1 MSWGIELWDQYD
13 NISSHTCKGIEVC
26 EKYTHFLKERCAIEL
41 EYAGK
46 LKKLV
51 KNYQPKK
58 KDEDECQFTSTKA
71 FMDILREL
79 FDLAGQHEII
89 AENTQIQIIK
99 EIQQLV
105 VELKQERKK
114 GLQEGT
120 KVQQSLILSTQQ
132 LDKTKKQYE
141 RAYREAEKAIEAYKK
156 ADADINLSRA
166 EVEKQKNLSISK
178 TQISEEC
185 KNDYAAQLEVTNKH
199 QREYYSHLLPNVF
212 QQLQDMDEK
221 RISRLKSFLKSFADQ
236 EKRVLPIINTCIEG
250 MFKAVDSISPKE
262 DSRLVIERYKS
273 GFTHPS
279 DLPFEDLSCPTPG
292 DSYPHNSAPRS
303 QSSTDFKNQIKPGT
317 VGGRTKKRG
326 GLFSIFGSSKV
337 DDQKEDFSDLPPNQR
352 RKKLQQKID
361 LINKE
366 IGKETAEREGMLKM
380 KDVYINNPALGDA
393 SSLDKKLEENAQK
406 LDRLN
411 QELIKFENYMADAE
425 GKVVRRHST
434 ANDSLSNSPSESSVQ
449 SNTGPYISAPGT
461 PIAHHYAHG
470 SCGED
475 SENGPI
481 AGGEDGGEEVDG
493 GGEID
498 YADQEST
505 EEEFDEFPVIG
516 SCRALYQ
523 FEAMNEGSISMEEN
537 EQMFVLEQDQGD
549 GWTRVRKKNGSDG
562 FVPSSYIQCTL
573 YGL

>member
-1 MSWGIELWDQYD
+1 
-13 NISSHTCKGIEVC
+13 
-26 EKYTHFLKERCAIEL
+26 
-41 EYAGK
+41 
-46 LKKLV
+46 
-51 KNYQPKK
+51 
-58 KDEDECQFTSTKA
+58 
-71 FMDILREL
+71 MDILREL

-326 GLFSIFGSSKV
+326 GLFSIFGSSK
-337 DDQKEDFSDLPPNQR
+337 KDL
-352 RKKLQQKID
+352 
-361 LINKE
+361 
-366 IGKETAEREGMLKM
+366 
-380 KDVYINNPALGDA
+380 DA
-393 SSLDKKLEENAQK
+393 MYKWAEENNMQFNASEFQPLHCQLACAHIGPK
-406 LDRLN
+406 RAT
-411 QELIKFENYMADAE
+411 I
-425 GKVVRRHST
+425 
-434 ANDSLSNSPSESSVQ
+434 SESSTVHDLGIDMSNNASFYKDDGNVQ
-449 SNTGPYISAPGT
+449 V
-461 PIAHHYAHG
+461 
-470 SCGED
+470 
-475 SENGPI
+475 NG
-481 AGGEDGGEEVDG
+481 
-493 GGEID
+493 
-498 YADQEST
+498 
-505 EEEFDEFPVIG
+505 
-516 SCRALYQ
+516 
-523 FEAMNEGSISMEEN
+523 
-537 EQMFVLEQDQGD
+537 
-549 GWTRVRKKNGSDG
+549 
-562 FVPSSYIQCTL
+562 
-573 YGL
+573 